1 MRALNLFLLVLVV
14 ASALAVVVLVAEDR
28 RLTQQIAVARD
39 GIERLDGTYAE
50 LQLEEGTLTAQGRI
64 ERIATEE
71 LGMRPPA
78 EDQITVVFR

>member
-1 MRALNLFLLVLVV
+1 MRAINLFLLVLAV

-39 GIERLDGTYAE
+39 GIERLEGTYAE

>member
-1 MRALNLFLLVLVV
+1 MRAINLFLLVLVV

-39 GIERLDGTYAE
+39 GIERLEGTYAE

-64 ERIATEE
+64 ERIATQE

>member
-14 ASALAVVVLVAEDR
+14 ASALAVVLLVAEDR
-28 RLTQQIAVARD
+28 RLTQQIAVTRD
-39 GIERLDGTYAE
+39 GIERIEGTYAE

-71 LGMRPPA
+71 LGMRAPA